1 MSINRNSRDAAAPG
15 PLTHGQALHA
25 PEARRLKPI
34 TKPKVLIVEGKDEEL
49 LFSKLID
56 HLELQDIEIWDIG
69 GKTKIR

>member
-1 MSINRNSRDAAAPG
+1 M
-15 PLTHGQALHA
+15 
-25 PEARRLKPI
+25 EARRLKPI